1 MMFKWIL
8 LGLVFISQLESPVNF
23 PTITMCGY
31 SYDMSIIITDPSFDP
46 ANFNPDGFESNTPS
60 LDNYNG
66 VIKNSPFEANFSIDP
81 STGKITSVASIS
93 RYNKVKIGTYQ
104 FPGSS
109 TISVSREKKVSI
121 EKGKQGAGNKVVDT
135 GIDLA
140 RVSITTD
147 LFNDNDLEDFQDII
161 NFFEGRKG
169 LKASSDGFSII
180 NPTTTAR
187 GVLSVYLEGIEG
199 PDYNNGRTTYK
210 TKWVEVVKV
219 KKTQTKNIGTAKQND
234 DDPIYETAKTNKATP
249 PSKDKRNTQPA
260 GSQKTKRTAG

>member
-1 MMFKWIL
+1 MFKWIL
-8 LGLVFISQLESPVNF
+8 LGLVFISQLESPINF
-23 PTITMCGY
+23 PTISMCGY
-31 SYDMSIIITDPSFDP
+31 SYDMSIITDPSFDP
-46 ANFNPDGFESNTPS
+46 ANFNPDTDNSTAS

-81 STGKITSVASIS
+81 STGKITSVATIS
-93 RYNKVKIGTYQ
+93 RYNRVKIGTYQ

-121 EKGKQGAGNKVVDT
+121 EKGKQGAGNQVKDT

-147 LFNDNDLEDFQDII
+147 LFNDNDLADFQDIL
-161 NFFEGRKG
+161 NYYEGRKG

-199 PDYNNGRTTYK
+199 PDYNGGKTIYK

-219 KKTQTKNIGTAKQND
+219 KKTQTKNVGTPKQNN
-234 DDPIYETAKTNKATP
+234 DDPFFETAKTSKATP

>member
-1 MMFKWIL
+1 
-8 LGLVFISQLESPVNF
+8 
-23 PTITMCGY
+23 MCGY

-46 ANFNPDGFESNTPS
+46 ANFNPDTENSTSS

-81 STGKITSVASIS
+81 STGKITSVATIS
-93 RYNKVKIGTYQ
+93 RYNRVKIGTYQ

-147 LFNDNDLEDFQDII
+147 LFNDNDLENFQDVL

-187 GVLSVYLEGIEG
+187 GVVSVYLEGIEG
-199 PDYNNGRTTYK
+199 PDYNGGRTTYK

-219 KKTQTKNIGTAKQND
+219 KKTQTKNVGTPKQND
-234 DDPIYETAKTNKATP
+234 DPFFEVAKTSKATP